1 MFDFD
6 FADCALVVLFGAV
19 IWESY
24 VISRLHADVVGLADR
39 VFETQNRVIKMQEK
53 ERAERRRALYTP
65 KPPEMST
72 SRSNLVYHGNIS
84 DNDGYLG
91 AAALGAVA
99 GYGTATF
106 LNDSDSSSAGSCS
119 SGSYGGGCSDFGGGD
134 CGGGG
139 DC

>member
-1 MFDFD
+1 MDDFV
-6 FADCALVVLFGAV
+6 FADIALVVLLVAA
-19 IWESY
+19 IWQAYS
-24 VISRLHADVVGLADR
+24 ISKLKSDVVGLAER

-72 SRSNLVYHGNIS
+72 SRSNLVYYGNGS

-91 AAALGAVA
+91 SAALGAVA
-99 GYGTATF
+99 GYGAATF
-106 LNDSDSSSAGSCS
+106 FNDSDSSSASSCS
-119 SGSYGGGCSDFGGGD
+119 SGSYGGGSDFGGGD

>member
-19 IWESY
+19 IWMSY
-24 VISRLHADVVGLADR
+24 VISRLHADVVDLSDR
-39 VFETQNRVIKMQEK
+39 VSATHNKVKKMQEK

-91 AAALGAVA
+91 SAALGAVA
-99 GYGTATF
+99 GYGAATF

-119 SGSYGGGCSDFGGGD
+119 SGSLGGGCDFGGGD